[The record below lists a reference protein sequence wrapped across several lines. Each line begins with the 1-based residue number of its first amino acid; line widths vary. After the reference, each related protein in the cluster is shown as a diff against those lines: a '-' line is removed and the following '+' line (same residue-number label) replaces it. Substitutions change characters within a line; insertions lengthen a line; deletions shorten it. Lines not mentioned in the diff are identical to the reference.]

1 MLRQI
6 VFVAM
11 YKDLHFTLS
20 VNRDKYT
27 KRGQAQSGAQNSNHR
42 TERKLSPPTIIM
54 YRNETRKF
62 SKMFSER

>member
-1 MLRQI
+1 MILQI

-42 TERKLSPPTIIM
+42 TERKLSPPTIVM
-54 YRNETRKF
+54 
-62 SKMFSER
+62 